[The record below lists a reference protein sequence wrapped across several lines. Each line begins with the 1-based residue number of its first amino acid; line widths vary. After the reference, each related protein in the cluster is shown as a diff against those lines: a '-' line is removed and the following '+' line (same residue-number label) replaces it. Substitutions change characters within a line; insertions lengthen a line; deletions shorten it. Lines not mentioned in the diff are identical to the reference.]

1 MLFYLNVSSGR
12 PVVGEIYVVASA
24 LTAAASS
31 SSLAITAAVVEGG
44 VDSSAQWDAQSKTF
58 KQPPRAGRAASASA
72 SASASALVMGQNV
85 TAFVSKGAYAYW
97 SLDVSPGYELRCSL
111 QARELKLVL
120 IAAI

>member
-44 VDSSAQWDAQSKTF
+44 VDSGAQWDALSKTF

-72 SASASALVMGQNV
+72 SASASSLVMGQNI

-111 QARELKLVL
+111 QARKLKLVL
-120 IAAI
+120 IAQI